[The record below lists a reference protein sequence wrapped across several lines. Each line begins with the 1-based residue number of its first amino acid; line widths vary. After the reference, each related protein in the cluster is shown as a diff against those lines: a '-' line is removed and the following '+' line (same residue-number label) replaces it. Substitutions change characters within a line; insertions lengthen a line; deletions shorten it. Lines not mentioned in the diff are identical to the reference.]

1 MKKNI
6 SIWIIGFL
14 IFFNIPAFGET
25 KNSLTVLQEVEA
37 LGVFS
42 EPASYPDGMVKFFGK
57 GCKSFNCK
65 AKKATQEM
73 SLTFK
78 KIKSYHQK
86 NPGDQLYALA
96 MFELFYLDQ
105 IKKKEKRIKKF
116 INAWPE
122 KKKYKRDIIALIKLN
137 KAREKMRKSLGMTLD
152 TSPEEAMERYWVM
165 GDFLNR
171 GKINEE
177 KISKDIKKREKLI
190 EKYKK
195 SVNKFNSVL
204 KNKENKNL
212 YDEIEK
218 K

>member
-1 MKKNI
+1 M
-6 SIWIIGFL
+6 
-14 IFFNIPAFGET
+14 
-25 KNSLTVLQEVEA
+25 
-37 LGVFS
+37 LG
-42 EPASYPDGMVKFFGK
+42 
-57 GCKSFNCK
+57 
-65 AKKATQEM
+65 
-73 SLTFK
+73 
-78 KIKSYHQK
+78 QK
-86 NPGDQLYALA
+86 
-96 MFELFYLDQ
+96 
-105 IKKKEKRIKKF
+105 
-116 INAWPE
+116 

-137 KAREKMRKSLGMTLD
+137 KAKEKMRKSLGMTLD

-165 GDFLNR
+165 GDFLNK

-195 SVNKFNSVL
+195 SVNKFHSVL